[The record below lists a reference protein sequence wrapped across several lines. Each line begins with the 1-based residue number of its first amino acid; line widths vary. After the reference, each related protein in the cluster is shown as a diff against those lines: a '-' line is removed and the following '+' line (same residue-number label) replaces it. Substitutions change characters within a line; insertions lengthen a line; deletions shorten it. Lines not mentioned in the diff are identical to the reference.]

1 MDKITIVVI
10 DDHPIFRQG
19 VADNLSLESDFSI
32 IGQAASGEEGLQLIR
47 TAQPHVAVLD
57 INLPGINGQ
66 QVARQVTSEKLPTHI
81 VLLTAYDEVG
91 QKVQGILA
99 GAAAYCTKDIEPE
112 LLAQVVRKVSQGK
125 YWIGNQEFD
134 SAEIRKWLERQT
146 GSDVPFAE
154 PGRITDSLSAREME
168 ILVCITRGMSNKEIA
183 LNLGI
188 SHQTVKNH
196 VTAILHKLG
205 LSDRT
210 QAALYALQYGWVR
223 LNE

>member
-1 MDKITIVVI
+1 MITIVVI

-19 VADNLSLESDFSI
+19 VVDNLSLESDFKI
-32 IGQAASGEEGLQLIR
+32 IGQAQTGEEGLQLIR
-47 TAQPHVAVLD
+47 AAHPRVAILD

-66 QVARQVTSEKLPTHI
+66 QVARQVTMEKLPTRV

-99 GAAAYCTKDIEPE
+99 GAAAYCTKDIQPE
-112 LLAQVVRKVSQGK
+112 LLAQAVRRVSEGK
-125 YWIGNQEFD
+125 YWIGQQEYD
-134 SAEIRKWLERQT
+134 AVEIQKWLAKQT
-146 GSDVPFAE
+146 GGDILFAE
-154 PGRITDSLSAREME
+154 PGRMTESLSAREME
-168 ILVCITRGMSNKEIA
+168 ILTCITRGMSNKEIA

-205 LSDRT
+205 LNDRT

>member
-1 MDKITIVVI
+1 MEKITIVVI

-19 VADNLSLESDFSI
+19 VADNFSLEQDFQV
-32 IGQAASGEEGLQLIR
+32 IGQASSGEEGLQLIR
-47 TAQPHVAVLD
+47 TVHPHVAVLD

-66 QVARQVTSEKLPTHI
+66 QVARQVTLEKLSTRI
-81 VLLTAYDEVG
+81 VLLTAYDDVG
-91 QKVQGILA
+91 QKVQGIFA

-112 LLAQVVRKVSQGK
+112 LLAQIVRKVSQGE
-125 YWIGNQEFD
+125 YWISDQEYN
-134 SAEIRKWLERQT
+134 SAEIKRWLEKQT
-146 GSDVPFAE
+146 GSTVPYTE
-154 PGRITDSLSAREME
+154 TGRIRESLSVREME
-168 ILVCITRGMSNKEIA
+168 ILVCITHGMSNKEIA

-205 LSDRT
+205 LNDRT
-210 QAALYALQYGWVR
+210 QAALYALQNGWVR

>member
-1 MDKITIVVI
+1 MITIVVI

-19 VADNLSLESDFSI
+19 VADNLSLESDFQI
-32 IGQAASGEEGLQLIR
+32 IGQAPSGEEGLQLIR
-47 TAQPHVAVLD
+47 ATHPRVAILD

-66 QVARQVTSEKLPTHI
+66 QVARQVTTEKLPTRV

-99 GAAAYCTKDIEPE
+99 GAAAYCTKDIQPE
-112 LLAQVVRKVSQGK
+112 LLAQVVRKVYEGK
-125 YWIGNQEFD
+125 YWIGQQEYD
-134 SAEIRKWLERQT
+134 AVEIQKWLEKQT
-146 GSDVPFAE
+146 GGDISFAE
-154 PGRITDSLSAREME
+154 PGRMTESLSAREME
-168 ILVCITRGMSNKEIA
+168 ILTCITRGMSNKEIA

-205 LSDRT
+205 LNDRT